1 MQDARGAHV
10 PPSEPVCAKFR
21 RGPSGR
27 IRREC
32 FQLFDF
38 GGLRSVAAVP
48 RPAFFGPDKAVPSE
62 TSPITVS
69 PESRTSQLAY
79 PKKYFPP
86 PRLQREN
93 GGTITHPLSTRACPP
108 LPPPPA
114 PAAPPPR
121 RTRLR
126 PETRPPTSS
135 PPSPD
140 AAQARLEEDHHQLA
154 RWREELEARFEER
167 LAHQARQ
174 RDQLEDALDHLESV
188 RKTIRDRTAELLA
201 PPEVAPKSDL
211 PSRISHLPSPV
222 SDPVLLPAPFSA
234 SDLATYRF
242 PSLDFLRPASASE
255 KNFSSPEELATN
267 KRILQD
273 SLDSF
278 AIDAFVH
285 DAIVGPRVTQ
295 FRVKPGFGVRVES
308 IVALEKNLAL
318 SLSAN
323 AVRIQ
328 APIPGESF
336 VGVEIPNR
344 HSAPL
349 ALRAS
354 FESEAWRKSTAEL
367 PLILGVD
374 IAGRH
379 VVLDLAR
386 APHALIAGATGSGKS
401 VCISNLILSLIYRF
415 RPDELELV
423 LIDPKIVEFAI
434 YRDLPHLI
442 HPVVTEPKQAVQAL
456 KWLVREMERRYSVLA
471 EKSVRNLAGYNA
483 KAVVENF
490 PRLPYI
496 VLVIDELAD
505 LMMTAAADVETP
517 IARLAQMS
525 RAVGIHTVLAT
536 QRPSV
541 NVITGVIKANYPTR
555 IVFQVSSQIDSRTV
569 IDGKGAEALQGRG
582 DMLYSPPGLGRLQR
596 LQAPFVDD
604 AEIEQI
610 VSTLKAQLQPRYRVE
625 LRAEDIPGSLNP
637 DGGQVHAGAD
647 PLIKE
652 ALEAISANGRASTS
666 YLQRR
671 LKIGYNR
678 AASLMEEM
686 EQRRYIGPQVGNNPR
701 EIYVQ
706 PGDLKLG

>member
-1 MQDARGAHV
+1 MA
-10 PPSEPVCAKFR
+10 
-21 RGPSGR
+21 
-27 IRREC
+27 
-32 FQLFDF
+32 
-38 GGLRSVAAVP
+38 
-48 RPAFFGPDKAVPSE
+48 
-62 TSPITVS
+62 
-69 PESRTSQLAY
+69 
-79 PKKYFPP
+79 
-86 PRLQREN
+86 
-93 GGTITHPLSTRACPP
+93 
-108 LPPPPA
+108 
-114 PAAPPPR
+114 
-121 RTRLR
+121 
-126 PETRPPTSS
+126 TSS
-135 PPSPD
+135 TASRSSAKPI
-140 AAQARLEEDHHQLA
+140 AAREAHEPAEPTPAARLEEDHHQLA
-154 RWREELEARFEER
+154 RWRDELEARLEER
-167 LAHQARQ
+167 LAHQARH
-174 RDQLEDALDHLESV
+174 RDQLEDALDHLEGV
-188 RKTIRDRTAELLA
+188 RQTIRDRTA
-201 PPEVAPKSDL
+201 
-211 PSRISHLPSPV
+211 
-222 SDPVLLPAPFSA
+222 
-234 SDLATYRF
+234 DLAAPSALSALSSQLSTPPTSALSALSSPLSTPPTAALSTLNSQPSTPKTPEAFSPTDLAGYRL
-242 PSLDFLRPASASE
+242 PDLALLRPASAAE
-255 KNFSSPEELATN
+255 KNFSSPAELATN

-278 AIDAFVH
+278 TIDAFVH

-328 APIPGESF
+328 APIPGESY

-354 FESEAWRKSTAEL
+354 FESEAWRTNRGEL

-379 VVLDLAR
+379 VILDLAR

-456 KWLVREMERRYSVLA
+456 KWLVREMERRYAVLA

-483 KAVVENF
+483 KAAAEGF
-490 PRLPYI
+490 PKLPYI

-505 LMMTAAADVETP
+505 LMMTAAQDVETP

-555 IVFQVSSQIDSRTV
+555 IAFQVASQIDSRTV
-569 IDGKGAEALQGRG
+569 LDGKGAEALQGRG
-582 DMLYSPPGLGRLQR
+582 DMLFSPPGLGRLQR

-604 AEIEQI
+604 AEIESI
-610 VSTLKAQLQPRYRVE
+610 VSSLKAQLAPRYRVE
-625 LRAEDIPGSLNP
+625 LRAEDIPGSATDDPTL
-637 DGGQVHAGAD
+637 HAGAD
-647 PLIKE
+647 PMIKE

-706 PGDLKLG
+706 PGDLRLA

>member
-1 MQDARGAHV
+1 M
-10 PPSEPVCAKFR
+10 PS
-21 RGPSGR
+21 PS
-27 IRREC
+27 
-32 FQLFDF
+32 
-38 GGLRSVAAVP
+38 SAPHAPTTTPAVT
-48 RPAFFGPDKAVPSE
+48 GPD
-62 TSPITVS
+62 
-69 PESRTSQLAY
+69 
-79 PKKYFPP
+79 
-86 PRLQREN
+86 
-93 GGTITHPLSTRACPP
+93 
-108 LPPPPA
+108 
-114 PAAPPPR
+114 
-121 RTRLR
+121 
-126 PETRPPTSS
+126 
-135 PPSPD
+135 
-140 AAQARLEEDHHQLA
+140 EDHHQLT
-154 RWREELEARFEER
+154 RWRDELEARLGER
-167 LAHQARQ
+167 LAHQARH
-174 RDQLEDALDHLESV
+174 RDQLEDALDHLEGV
-188 RKTIRDRTAELLA
+188 RQTLRDRTAELLA
-201 PPEVAPKSDL
+201 P
-211 PSRISHLPSPV
+211 
-222 SDPVLLPAPFSA
+222 A
-234 SDLATYRF
+234 SDLSTTDSQLSAPPPPSSDPSTFNPQPSTPKMPEAFSATDLVTYQR
-242 PSLDFLRPASASE
+242 PSLALLRPASAEE
-255 KNFSSPEELATN
+255 KNFSTPEELATN

-278 AIDAFVH
+278 TIDAFVH
-285 DAIVGPRVTQ
+285 DAVVGPRVTQ

-354 FESEAWRKSTAEL
+354 FESDAWRNSTAEL

-379 VVLDLAR
+379 VILDLAR

-483 KAVVENF
+483 KAVGEGF
-490 PRLPYI
+490 PKLPYI

-505 LMMTAAADVETP
+505 LMMTAAQDVETP

-541 NVITGVIKANYPTR
+541 NVITGIIKANYPTR
-555 IVFQVSSQIDSRTV
+555 IAFQVASQIDSRTV
-569 IDGKGAEALQGRG
+569 LDGKGAESLQGRG
-582 DMLYSPPGLGRLQR
+582 DMLYSPPGLGRIQR

-604 AEIEQI
+604 HEIEQI
-610 VSTLKAQLQPRYRVE
+610 VTSLKAQLQPRYRVE
-625 LRAEDIPGSLNP
+625 LRAEDIPAALNP
-637 DGGQVHAGAD
+637 DDPTLHAGAD

-678 AASLMEEM
+678 AATLMEEM

-706 PGDLKLG
+706 PGDLKLP

>member
-1 MQDARGAHV
+1 M
-10 PPSEPVCAKFR
+10 
-21 RGPSGR
+21 
-27 IRREC
+27 
-32 FQLFDF
+32 
-38 GGLRSVAAVP
+38 
-48 RPAFFGPDKAVPSE
+48 
-62 TSPITVS
+62 
-69 PESRTSQLAY
+69 
-79 PKKYFPP
+79 
-86 PRLQREN
+86 
-93 GGTITHPLSTRACPP
+93 
-108 LPPPPA
+108 PA
-114 PAAPPPR
+114 PASASR
-121 RTRLR
+121 HARTTPAATTEARGH
-126 PETRPPTSS
+126 PVPA
-135 PPSPD
+135 PD
-140 AAQARLEEDHHQLA
+140 AGAQARLEEDHHQLA
-154 RWREELEARFEER
+154 RWRDELEARLEER

-174 RDQLEDALDHLESV
+174 RDQLDDALDHLEGV
-188 RKTIRDRTAELLA
+188 RKSVHDRTADLAADPTAPAAEPA
-201 PPEVAPKSDL
+201 PPPVAPPTPL
-211 PSRISHLPSPV
+211 PEPFT
-222 SDPVLLPAPFSA
+222 PA
-234 SDLATYRF
+234 DLATYQR
-242 PSLDFLRPASASE
+242 PSLDFLRPASAAE

-278 AIDAFVH
+278 TIDAFVH

-328 APIPGESF
+328 APIPGESY

-354 FESEAWRKSTAEL
+354 FESEAWHTNRGEL

-374 IAGRH
+374 IAGKH
-379 VVLDLAR
+379 VILDLAR

-456 KWLVREMERRYSVLA
+456 KWLVREMERRYAVLA

-483 KAVVENF
+483 KAVAEGF
-490 PRLPYI
+490 PKLPYI

-505 LMMTAAADVETP
+505 LMMTAAQDVETP

-555 IVFQVSSQIDSRTV
+555 IAFQVASQIDSRTV
-569 IDGKGAEALQGRG
+569 LDGKGAEALQGRG
-582 DMLYSPPGLGRLQR
+582 DMLFSPPGLGRLQR

-604 AEIEQI
+604 AEIEKI
-610 VSTLKAQLQPRYRVE
+610 VTSLKAQLQPRYRVE
-625 LRAEDIPGSLNP
+625 LRAEDAPGAATDDPTL
-637 DGGQVHAGAD
+637 HAGAD
-647 PLIKE
+647 PMIKE
-652 ALEAISANGRASTS
+652 ALEAIAANGRASTS

-701 EIYVQ
+701 EIFVQ
-706 PGDLKLG
+706 PGDLHIASTAT

>member
-1 MQDARGAHV
+1 MPVSPSSSTPV
-10 PPSEPVCAKFR
+10 P
-21 RGPSGR
+21 
-27 IRREC
+27 
-32 FQLFDF
+32 
-38 GGLRSVAAVP
+38 AAFT
-48 RPAFFGPDKAVPSE
+48 AAGPD
-62 TSPITVS
+62 
-69 PESRTSQLAY
+69 
-79 PKKYFPP
+79 
-86 PRLQREN
+86 
-93 GGTITHPLSTRACPP
+93 
-108 LPPPPA
+108 
-114 PAAPPPR
+114 
-121 RTRLR
+121 
-126 PETRPPTSS
+126 
-135 PPSPD
+135 
-140 AAQARLEEDHHQLA
+140 EDYHQLA
-154 RWREELEARFEER
+154 RWRDELEARLEER
-167 LAHQARQ
+167 LAHQARH
-174 RDQLEDALDHLESV
+174 RDQLDDAIDHLEGV
-188 RKTIRDRTAELLA
+188 RQNLRDRTADLTAPVGSELAHA
-201 PPEVAPKSDL
+201 PSETAASSDL
-211 PSRISHLPSPV
+211 SAHSTPLSAPT
-222 SDPVLLPAPFSA
+222 PAPFSP
-234 SDLATYRF
+234 SDLATYQR
-242 PSLDFLRPASASE
+242 PSLSLLRPASASE
-255 KNFSSPEELATN
+255 QNFSNPEELATN

-285 DAIVGPRVTQ
+285 DSVVGPRVTQ

-328 APIPGESF
+328 APIPGESY

-354 FESEAWRKSTAEL
+354 FESEAWRTHSGEL

-379 VVLDLAR
+379 VILDLAR

-442 HPVVTEPKQAVQAL
+442 HPVVTDPKQAVQAL

-483 KAVVENF
+483 KAVAEGF
-490 PRLPYI
+490 AKLPYI

-505 LMMTAAADVETP
+505 LMMTAAQDVETP

-541 NVITGVIKANYPTR
+541 NVITGIIKANYPTR
-555 IVFQVSSQIDSRTV
+555 IAFQVASQIDSRTV
-569 IDGKGAEALQGRG
+569 LDGKGAEALQGRG
-582 DMLYSPPGLGRLQR
+582 DMLFSPPGLGRLQR

-604 AEIEQI
+604 AEIEAI
-610 VSTLKAQLQPRYRVE
+610 VTSLKAQLAPRYRVE
-625 LRAEDIPGSLNP
+625 LRPEDVPGANTDPTL
-637 DGGQVHAGAD
+637 HAGAD
-647 PLIKE
+647 PMIKE

-706 PGDLKLG
+706 PGDLKLP

>member
-1 MQDARGAHV
+1 MSASTSSPSASDA
-10 PPSEPVCAKFR
+10 S
-21 RGPSGR
+21 
-27 IRREC
+27 
-32 FQLFDF
+32 
-38 GGLRSVAAVP
+38 
-48 RPAFFGPDKAVPSE
+48 
-62 TSPITVS
+62 
-69 PESRTSQLAY
+69 
-79 PKKYFPP
+79 
-86 PRLQREN
+86 
-93 GGTITHPLSTRACPP
+93 
-108 LPPPPA
+108 A
-114 PAAPPPR
+114 PAADV
-121 RTRLR
+121 
-126 PETRPPTSS
+126 SVS
-135 PPSPD
+135 
-140 AAQARLEEDHHQLA
+140 EDSLQIAH
-154 RWREELEARFEER
+154 WREELEARLEER
-167 LAHQARQ
+167 LSLQARM

-188 RKTIRDRTAELLA
+188 RKNVQDRAVDLADNPGADAGSPEPSAVAPVASSSADPAAVAPEAVVESFSAAELA
-201 PPEVAPKSDL
+201 G
-211 PSRISHLPSPV
+211 
-222 SDPVLLPAPFSA
+222 
-234 SDLATYRF
+234 YRF
-242 PSLDFLRPASASE
+242 PSLDSLHAAHTAD
-255 KNFSSPEELATN
+255 KNYCTPEEVAAHH
-267 KRILQD
+267 RILQD
-273 SLDSF
+273 TLDSF

-285 DAIVGPRVTQ
+285 DAVVGPRVTQ

-318 SLSAN
+318 ALSAN

-344 HSAPL
+344 NAAPL
-349 ALRAS
+349 ALRAA
-354 FESEAWRKSTAEL
+354 FESDEWRKTKAEI
-367 PLILGVD
+367 PLVLGVD
-374 IAGRH
+374 IAGRQ
-379 VVLDLAR
+379 VLCDLAK

-401 VCISNLILSLIYRF
+401 VCISNLILSLLYRF
-415 RPDELELV
+415 KPDELELV

-471 EKSVRNLAGYNA
+471 GKSVRNLAGYNT
-483 KAVVENF
+483 KAVAEGF
-490 PRLPYI
+490 PKLPYI

-555 IVFQVSSQIDSRTV
+555 MAFQVSSQIDSRT
-569 IDGKGAEALQGRG
+569 ILDGKGAEALQGHG

-596 LQAPFVDD
+596 LQAPFVGD

-625 LRAEDIPGSLNP
+625 LRAEDVPGAQNA
-637 DGGQVHAGAD
+637 DGGELHAGAD
-647 PLIKE
+647 PMIKE
-652 ALEAISANGRASTS
+652 ALEIIATNGRASTS

-678 AASLMEEM
+678 AATLMEEM
-686 EQRRYIGPQVGNNPR
+686 EQRRYIGPQVGSNPR

-706 PGDLKLG
+706 PGDLQPG

>member
-1 MQDARGAHV
+1 MPVSPSSSTPV
-10 PPSEPVCAKFR
+10 P
-21 RGPSGR
+21 
-27 IRREC
+27 
-32 FQLFDF
+32 
-38 GGLRSVAAVP
+38 AAFT
-48 RPAFFGPDKAVPSE
+48 AAGPD
-62 TSPITVS
+62 
-69 PESRTSQLAY
+69 
-79 PKKYFPP
+79 
-86 PRLQREN
+86 
-93 GGTITHPLSTRACPP
+93 
-108 LPPPPA
+108 
-114 PAAPPPR
+114 
-121 RTRLR
+121 
-126 PETRPPTSS
+126 
-135 PPSPD
+135 
-140 AAQARLEEDHHQLA
+140 EDYHQLA
-154 RWREELEARFEER
+154 RWRDELEARLEER
-167 LAHQARQ
+167 LAHQARH
-174 RDQLEDALDHLESV
+174 RDQLDDAIDHLEGV
-188 RKTIRDRTAELLA
+188 RQNLRDRTADLTAPVGSELAHA
-201 PPEVAPKSDL
+201 PSETAASSDL
-211 PSRISHLPSPV
+211 SAHSTPLSAPT
-222 SDPVLLPAPFSA
+222 PAPFSP
-234 SDLATYRF
+234 SDLATYQR
-242 PSLDFLRPASASE
+242 PSLGLLRPASASE
-255 KNFSSPEELATN
+255 QNFSNPEELATN

-285 DAIVGPRVTQ
+285 DSVVGPRVTQ

-328 APIPGESF
+328 APIPGESY

-354 FESEAWRKSTAEL
+354 FESEAWRTHSGEL

-379 VVLDLAR
+379 VILDLAR

-442 HPVVTEPKQAVQAL
+442 HPVVTDPKQAVQAL

-483 KAVVENF
+483 KAVAEGF
-490 PRLPYI
+490 AKLPYI

-505 LMMTAAADVETP
+505 LMMTAAQDVETP

-541 NVITGVIKANYPTR
+541 NVITGIIKANYPTR
-555 IVFQVSSQIDSRTV
+555 IAFQVASQIDSRTV
-569 IDGKGAEALQGRG
+569 LDGKGAEALQGRG
-582 DMLYSPPGLGRLQR
+582 DMLFSPPGLGRLQR

-604 AEIEQI
+604 AEIEAI
-610 VSTLKAQLQPRYRVE
+610 VTSLKAQLAPRYRVE
-625 LRAEDIPGSLNP
+625 LRPEDVPGANTDPTL
-637 DGGQVHAGAD
+637 HAGAD
-647 PLIKE
+647 PMIKE

-706 PGDLKLG
+706 PSDLKLP

>member
-1 MQDARGAHV
+1 MPASTSA
-10 PPSEPVCAKFR
+10 
-21 RGPSGR
+21 
-27 IRREC
+27 
-32 FQLFDF
+32 
-38 GGLRSVAAVP
+38 P
-48 RPAFFGPDKAVPSE
+48 RTPATA
-62 TSPITVS
+62 
-69 PESRTSQLAY
+69 
-79 PKKYFPP
+79 
-86 PRLQREN
+86 
-93 GGTITHPLSTRACPP
+93 
-108 LPPPPA
+108 PPA
-114 PAAPPPR
+114 VADAPG
-121 RTRLR
+121 T
-126 PETRPPTSS
+126 
-135 PPSPD
+135 
-140 AAQARLEEDHHQLA
+140 AARLEEDQHQLA
-154 RWREELEARFEER
+154 LWRDELEARLEER

-174 RDQLEDALDHLESV
+174 RDQLDDALDHLEGV
-188 RKTIRDRTAELLA
+188 RQSIRDRTADLA
-201 PPEVAPKSDL
+201 A
-211 PSRISHLPSPV
+211 
-222 SDPVLLPAPFSA
+222 PAPDSPIAHPPSAIPASTFPLQLQPPAQPFSPT
-234 SDLATYRF
+234 DLAAYQH
-242 PSLDFLRPASASE
+242 PSLDLLRPASAAE

-278 AIDAFVH
+278 TIDAFVH
-285 DAIVGPRVTQ
+285 DAMVGPRVTQ
-295 FRVKPGFGVRVES
+295 FRVKPGFGVRVEA

-328 APIPGESF
+328 APIPGESY

-354 FESEAWRKSTAEL
+354 FEADAWRTTSADL
-367 PLILGVD
+367 PLVLGVD

-379 VVLDLAR
+379 VILDLAR

-456 KWLVREMERRYSVLA
+456 KWLVREMERRYAVLA

-483 KAVVENF
+483 KAVAEGF
-490 PRLPYI
+490 PKLPYI

-505 LMMTAAADVETP
+505 LMMTAAQDVETP

-541 NVITGVIKANYPTR
+541 NVITGIIKANYPTR
-555 IVFQVSSQIDSRTV
+555 IAFQVASQIDSRTV
-569 IDGKGAEALQGRG
+569 LDGKGAEALQGRG
-582 DMLYSPPGLGRLQR
+582 DMLFSPPGLGRLQR

-604 AEIEQI
+604 GEIEKI
-610 VSTLKAQLQPRYRVE
+610 VGSLKSQLAPRYRVE
-625 LRAEDIPGSLNP
+625 LRPEDIPGALNP
-637 DGGQVHAGAD
+637 DDPTLHAGAD

-706 PGDLKLG
+706 PGELPIASTAT

>member
-1 MQDARGAHV
+1 MPASTSAPRTPATAPSAVADA
-10 PPSEPVCAKFR
+10 P
-21 RGPSGR
+21 
-27 IRREC
+27 
-32 FQLFDF
+32 
-38 GGLRSVAAVP
+38 
-48 RPAFFGPDKAVPSE
+48 
-62 TSPITVS
+62 
-69 PESRTSQLAY
+69 
-79 PKKYFPP
+79 
-86 PRLQREN
+86 
-93 GGTITHPLSTRACPP
+93 GTA
-108 LPPPPA
+108 
-114 PAAPPPR
+114 
-121 RTRLR
+121 
-126 PETRPPTSS
+126 
-135 PPSPD
+135 
-140 AAQARLEEDHHQLA
+140 ARLEEDQHQLA
-154 RWREELEARFEER
+154 RWRDELEARLEER

-174 RDQLEDALDHLESV
+174 RDQLDDALDHLEGV
-188 RKTIRDRTAELLA
+188 RQSIRDRTADLA
-201 PPEVAPKSDL
+201 A
-211 PSRISHLPSPV
+211 
-222 SDPVLLPAPFSA
+222 PAPSALSAPAPASEPSTLNAQLSAKTVPVPEPFSPA
-234 SDLATYRF
+234 DLATYRL
-242 PSLDFLRPASASE
+242 PSLDLLRPASAAE

-278 AIDAFVH
+278 TIDAFVH

-328 APIPGESF
+328 APIPGESY

-354 FESEAWRKSTAEL
+354 FESEAWRTHTGEL

-379 VVLDLAR
+379 VILDLAR

-483 KAVVENF
+483 KAVAEGF
-490 PRLPYI
+490 PKLPYI

-505 LMMTAAADVETP
+505 LMMTAAQDVETP

-541 NVITGVIKANYPTR
+541 NVITGIIKANYPTR
-555 IVFQVSSQIDSRTV
+555 IAFQVASQIDSRTV
-569 IDGKGAEALQGRG
+569 LDGKGAEALQGRG
-582 DMLYSPPGLGRLQR
+582 DMLFSPPGLGRLQR

-604 AEIEQI
+604 GEIEKI
-610 VSTLKAQLQPRYRVE
+610 VGSLKSQLAPRYRVE
-625 LRAEDIPGSLNP
+625 LRPEDIPGSLNP
-637 DGGQVHAGAD
+637 DDPTLHAGAD

-706 PGDLKLG
+706 PGDLHIASTAT

>member
-1 MQDARGAHV
+1 M
-10 PPSEPVCAKFR
+10 PK
-21 RGPSGR
+21 
-27 IRREC
+27 
-32 FQLFDF
+32 
-38 GGLRSVAAVP
+38 
-48 RPAFFGPDKAVPSE
+48 PATA
-62 TSPITVS
+62 
-69 PESRTSQLAY
+69 SR
-79 PKKYFPP
+79 
-86 PRLQREN
+86 
-93 GGTITHPLSTRACPP
+93 
-108 LPPPPA
+108 PA
-114 PAAPPPR
+114 PAAPAA
-121 RTRLR
+121 T
-126 PETRPPTSS
+126 
-135 PPSPD
+135 PD
-140 AAQARLEEDHHQLA
+140 PQARLEEDQHQLA
-154 RWREELEARFEER
+154 RWRDELEARLEER

-174 RDQLEDALDHLESV
+174 RDQLDDALDHLEGV
-188 RKTIRDRTAELLA
+188 RQSIRDRTADLA
-201 PPEVAPKSDL
+201 A
-211 PSRISHLPSPV
+211 
-222 SDPVLLPAPFSA
+222 PAPSGLSTPAPTSEPSTLDAHLSTQTAPVAEPFSPT
-234 SDLATYRF
+234 DLATYRL
-242 PSLDFLRPASASE
+242 PSLDLLRPASAAE

-278 AIDAFVH
+278 TIDAFVH

-328 APIPGESF
+328 APIPGESY

-354 FESEAWRKSTAEL
+354 FESEAWRTHTGEL

-379 VVLDLAR
+379 VILDLAR

-483 KAVVENF
+483 KAVAEGF
-490 PRLPYI
+490 PKLPSI

-505 LMMTAAADVETP
+505 LMMTAAQDVETP

-541 NVITGVIKANYPTR
+541 NVITGIIKANYPTR
-555 IVFQVSSQIDSRTV
+555 IAFQVASQIDSRTV
-569 IDGKGAEALQGRG
+569 LDGKGAEALQGRG
-582 DMLYSPPGLGRLQR
+582 DMLFSPPGLGRLQR

-604 AEIEQI
+604 AEIEKI
-610 VSTLKAQLQPRYRVE
+610 VGSLKSQLAPRYRVE
-625 LRAEDIPGSLNP
+625 LRPEDIPGSLNP
-637 DGGQVHAGAD
+637 EDPTLHAGAD

-706 PGDLKLG
+706 PSDLHIASTAT

>member
-1 MQDARGAHV
+1 MPVSPSSSTPV
-10 PPSEPVCAKFR
+10 P
-21 RGPSGR
+21 
-27 IRREC
+27 
-32 FQLFDF
+32 
-38 GGLRSVAAVP
+38 AAFT
-48 RPAFFGPDKAVPSE
+48 AAGPD
-62 TSPITVS
+62 
-69 PESRTSQLAY
+69 
-79 PKKYFPP
+79 
-86 PRLQREN
+86 
-93 GGTITHPLSTRACPP
+93 
-108 LPPPPA
+108 
-114 PAAPPPR
+114 
-121 RTRLR
+121 
-126 PETRPPTSS
+126 
-135 PPSPD
+135 
-140 AAQARLEEDHHQLA
+140 EDYHQLA
-154 RWREELEARFEER
+154 RWRDELEARLEER
-167 LAHQARQ
+167 LAHQARH
-174 RDQLEDALDHLESV
+174 RDQLDDAIDHLEGV
-188 RKTIRDRTAELLA
+188 RQNLRDRTADLTAPVGSELAHAPSETAAPSSDLSAHSTPLSA
-201 PPEVAPKSDL
+201 PP
-211 PSRISHLPSPV
+211 
-222 SDPVLLPAPFSA
+222 PAPFSP
-234 SDLATYRF
+234 SDLATYQR
-242 PSLDFLRPASASE
+242 PSLGLLRPASASE
-255 KNFSSPEELATN
+255 QNFSNPEELATN

-285 DAIVGPRVTQ
+285 DSVVGPRVTQ

-328 APIPGESF
+328 APIPGESY

-354 FESEAWRKSTAEL
+354 FESEAWRTHSGEL

-379 VVLDLAR
+379 VILDLAR

-442 HPVVTEPKQAVQAL
+442 HPVVTDPKQAVQAL

-483 KAVVENF
+483 KAVAEGF
-490 PRLPYI
+490 AKLPYI

-505 LMMTAAADVETP
+505 LMMTAAQDVETP

-541 NVITGVIKANYPTR
+541 NVITGIIKANYPTR
-555 IVFQVSSQIDSRTV
+555 IAFQVASQIDSRTV
-569 IDGKGAEALQGRG
+569 LDGKGAEALQGRG
-582 DMLYSPPGLGRLQR
+582 DMLFSPPGLGRLQR

-604 AEIEQI
+604 AEIEAI
-610 VSTLKAQLQPRYRVE
+610 VTSLKAQLAPRYRVE
-625 LRAEDIPGSLNP
+625 LRPEDVPGANTDPTL
-637 DGGQVHAGAD
+637 HAGAD
-647 PLIKE
+647 PMIKE

-706 PGDLKLG
+706 PSDLKLP